1 MSKVVHLSENLFE
14 STIRENTGKVI
25 IDFWAPW
32 CGPCRSLGK
41 ILDEISIECE
51 DIKIFKVNVDECSS
65 LLEDFEISSIPVMLF
80 FHGGKLIDQTVGTM
94 IKRDI
99 IAKFLK
105 KLDSSSFF

>member
-14 STIRENTGKVI
+14 STICENRGKVI

-41 ILDEISIECE
+41 ILDEISAECE
-51 DIKIFKVNVDECSS
+51 AIKIFKVNVDECSF
-65 LLEDFEISSIPVMLF
+65 LLEKFEISSIPVMLF
-80 FHGGKLIDQTVGTM
+80 FDGGKLIDRTVGAM

-99 IAKFLK
+99 IAKFQEK
-105 KLDSSSFF
+105 T